1 VRRSIVEGGR
11 SGRTARFCSD
21 LAFEGERVD
30 HALGEFFFFG
40 GLGYVVV
47 LDELLHV

>member
-1 VRRSIVEGGR
+1 VRRSIEAGG
-11 SGRTARFCSD
+11 SSRTARFCSD

-47 LDELLHV
+47 LDELFHI